1 MGIRNNAALRPASI
15 PTQVSCISSTSPTP
29 ARLRWC
35 WKTSCPTTPTC
46 SACGPR
52 ARKAGAQSARVSSPS
67 SHRCT
72 HRAHFAPCRVS
83 CPPTLT
89 AAPPSCTHKPTHP
102 STDTLPLLSPGSA
115 FTLSTPS
122 APGPLVF
129 TALSPDSLQLSW
141 ERPRRPDGD
150 ILGYLVTCEMAH
162 GGGAA
167 RPRVRG
173 ARGGVGREPPR
184 LKASSLPRAAHH
196 VPGGW
201 RQPREPADRARPQRE
216 RALQVQGAGQDHPR
230 FRAGA

>member
-1 MGIRNNAALRPASI
+1 MRNAAALLPASI
-15 PTQVSCISSTSPTP
+15 PTQVSCTSLTSPTP
-29 ARLRWC
+29 ARRRWC

-52 ARKAGAQSARVSSPS
+52 ARKAGAQSARVSSLS

-72 HRAHFAPCRVS
+72 HRALSAPYRVS
-83 CPPTLT
+83 YPPTLT
-89 AAPPSCTHKPTHP
+89 VVPPSRTHKP
-102 STDTLPLLSPGSA
+102 TDTLPLLSPGSA
-115 FTLSTPS
+115 FTLSTPN

-129 TALSPDSLQLSW
+129 TALSPESLQLSW

-167 RPRVRG
+167 RPRVGGTRG
-173 ARGGVGREPPR
+173 RVEREPPR
-184 LKASSLPRAAHH
+184 LKASSPPRASHH

-201 RQPREPADRARPQRE
+201 RQPREPADGARPQRE

-230 FRAGA
+230 LRAGA